1 MTNNETKKGLLA
13 ALLLL
18 ATACLAPSRAAA
30 QDSLGTTKEVIN
42 AQMIS
47 LGSANLLD
55 TYLSPEKYNGIDLRY
70 ISHTLRF
77 TPGRRWA
84 HRITHYGVIASGDDR
99 NEKGNLMQGL
109 YTLDV
114 AFIRQYDLLGG
125 RLHLLAGGM
134 TDINLGAVYNSRNQN
149 NPAQI
154 RMSMQIGPTASAR
167 YDFDLFRRPFS
178 IGYELSVPILGLM
191 FSPNYGQSYYELFS
205 RGNYEHNAVV
215 TTPFNAPS
223 LRQMLTL
230 DFRLLG
236 ARLRIG
242 YLGDIQQ
249 AKANHLKQHAYTHA
263 LIIGYVK
270 NLRITHK

>member
-1 MTNNETKKGLLA
+1 MTSNMRRSTLPFLFLLMA
-13 ALLLL
+13 VWL
-18 ATACLAPSRAAA
+18 TPTRMEA
-30 QDSLGTTKEVIN
+30 QDSSGTTKEVIN
-42 AQMIS
+42 AQMVS

-55 TYLSPEKYNGIDLRY
+55 TYLSPEKYDGVDLRY
-70 ISHTLRF
+70 ISHTTRL

-84 HRITHYGVIASGDDR
+84 HRITHYGDIATANDR
-99 NEKGNLMQGL
+99 NDKGSLMQGL

-114 AFIRQYDLLGG
+114 AFVRQYDLFGG
-125 RLHLLAGGM
+125 QLHLLAGGM
-134 TDINLGAVYNSRNQN
+134 TDFNFGAVYNSRNQN
-149 NPAQI
+149 NPAQM
-154 RMSMQIGPTASAR
+154 RLSMQIGPTASAR
-167 YDFDLFRRPFS
+167 YEFSLFNRPF
-178 IGYELSVPILGLM
+178 ILGYELSVPLLGLM

-236 ARLRIG
+236 AQLRIG
-242 YLGDIQQ
+242 YLGDFQQ

-263 LIIGYVK
+263 LIIGYVR